1 MKKINLGS
9 KPILYPMPVVLVG
22 AHVDNKPAFMT
33 AAYCGIINSDPAMIS
48 VSIRPS
54 RFTGK
59 GIRQNNH
66 FSINIPTTSMAK
78 EVDYCGVY
86 SGSKVD
92 KVAACKF
99 DLFYGHLT
107 AAPMINQCP
116 VNLCC
121 TVSQVIELGTH
132 ELFLGRIDEAYIS
145 DDCMTDEK
153 PDIQKIKP
161 LAFITGT
168 EGGYAAI
175 GKIIS
180 PAFKPGLEPKK

>member
-1 MKKINLGS
+1 MKKINTGS
-9 KPILYPMPVVLVG
+9 KPTLYPMPAVLVG
-22 AHVDNKPAFMT
+22 AHVGNKPTFMT
-33 AAYCGIINSDPAMIS
+33 AAYCGIISSEPAMIS

-59 GIRQNNH
+59 GIKQNNH
-66 FSINIPTTSMAK
+66 FSINIPAESMAK

-121 TVSQVIELGTH
+121 TVSQVIDLGSH
-132 ELFLGRIDEAYIS
+132 ELFLGKIDETYIS
-145 DDCMTDEK
+145 DDCLTDGK
-153 PDIQKIKP
+153 PDVQKIKP
-161 LAFITGT
+161 LLYLTGA
-168 EGGYAAI
+168 ESAYAGI

-180 PAFKPGLEPKK
+180 PAFKAGLEPKK